1 MCIQQ
6 VDDNYDHVPKSSLNP
21 SLLSQQTNALQ
32 SVQNKKQQRALHS
45 PLNNQNHLTN
55 MNLKYQQLDLTRNY
69 KVKPTFSYQ
78 QIESYFF
85 DDIYDN
91 TPKLPPPSND
101 KKQQRPKLIKYPIKF
116 KISQQVVLPRNY
128 ETKSELSY
136 QHTEFKHHV
145 TDKAFYD
152 NLS

>member
-6 VDDNYDHVPKSSLNP
+6 VGDNYDYAPRSISH
-21 SLLSQQTNALQ
+21 
-32 SVQNKKQQRALHS
+32 QNKQ
-45 PLNNQNHLTN
+45 PLNHPHNHLTN
-55 MNLKYQQLDLTRNY
+55 LKHQQFDLT
-69 KVKPTFSYQ
+69 PIFSYQ
-78 QIESYFF
+78 QSEQMEPYFF
-85 DDIYDN
+85 DDIYDNYYN

-101 KKQQRPKLIKYPIKF
+101 KKQKRPKLIKYPIKF